1 MVAAA
6 NLIFSLRQYLGVI
19 VLGGVM
25 TTMYEVAITLFCA
38 FDAYKLVWLLLQ
50 LLNP

>member
-1 MVAAA
+1 M
-6 NLIFSLRQYLGVI
+6 I
-19 VLGGVM
+19 
-25 TTMYEVAITLFCA
+25 TMYEVAITLFCA